1 MGFSGHASPIDLSY
15 DRGFKPAVR
24 PAPGT
29 EPTVVEDGGVTI
41 PEDPALLAAKEERR
55 RRKEERR
62 KRKDE
67 KREQK
72 ELRRLQRLERGSAKG
87 VIEEKA
93 KFGDDKYDTS
103 RRRLR
108 HTSVT
113 RSLSRSRSPRR
124 PSRQSEGRIVSRSPS
139 RGYRNQDARPVERDR
154 YGQRSRIDK
163 PPYDSDYER
172 GRGRDRW

>member
-1 MGFSGHASPIDLSY
+1 MGFSGHTSLIDLSHA
-15 DRGFKPAVR
+15 RGFKPAVR

-29 EPTVVEDGGVTI
+29 VVEDGDEATI
-41 PEDPALLAAKEERR
+41 PEDPVLLAAKEERR

-72 ELRRLQRLERGSAKG
+72 ELRRLQRLERGSVKG
-87 VIEEKA
+87 LIEEKA
-93 KFGDDKYDTS
+93 TFDDDKYDTL
-103 RRRLR
+103 RRRLK
-108 HTSVT
+108 HTS
-113 RSLSRSRSPRR
+113 SLSRSRSPRR
-124 PSRQSEGRIVSRSPS
+124 PSRQSERRIVSPS
-139 RGYRNQDARPVERDR
+139 RGYRNQDAGPVERDR